1 MKTGHVA
8 PGVPLSR
15 IKERL
20 AQVKGSVV
28 EAPII
33 SANQDGEVRVD
44 C

>member
-1 MKTGHVA
+1 MGRVA

-15 IKERL
+15 VKERL

-33 SANQDGEVRVD
+33 SADQDGETGVD
-44 C
+44 HRF